1 MKPFVEE
8 NKNYETWLKSRCCV
22 VDSDLAYKH
31 ERMTRDAFT
40 FLRATCFRW
49 SSGIETVCPES
60 QATPSVLSAGDA
72 HLENFGT
79 WRDDEGRLVW
89 GVNDF
94 DEAADI
100 PYAYDLLRL
109 AASARLARS
118 AKDKKGTLAP
128 FSLLDHEATAEAL
141 LEGYRAGLSGPK
153 ATVIDDK
160 ENSWLR
166 RYVICTDKKRKEFWE
181 EFDGYENSAV
191 LPEVLEGFK
200 RTAPEGA
207 EITKAAARPRVGGGS
222 LGRPRFVALGDWRG
236 GQIVRE
242 AKALVPAA
250 WDWAHGRSGSH
261 RFEEVAKGKF
271 RSFDPWLRVIGGFIF
286 RRLAADARKVNLT
299 RNLDI
304 DPPDADAGDVRKLLM
319 RMGFDIGS
327 IHAASEDKVLAI
339 EGDLHRRA
347 EGWLAVSA
355 QKAAEWVSGDYDEWR
370 QHSAK

>member
-8 NKNYETWLKSRCCV
+8 NKDYESWLKGQCAV
-22 VDSDLAYKH
+22 VDSDLDYKH

-49 SSGIETVCPES
+49 SSGIETVCADLK
-60 QATPSVLSAGDA
+60 ATPAALSVGDA

-100 PYAYDLLRL
+100 PYAYDLVRL
-109 AASARLARS
+109 ATSARLARD

-128 FSLLDHEATAEAL
+128 FSLLDHRATAEAL
-141 LEGYRAGLSGPK
+141 LDGYRAGLEAPR
-153 ATVIDDK
+153 ATLIDEK
-160 ENSWLR
+160 ENAWLR

-181 EFDGYENSAV
+181 EFEGYGKSAV
-191 LPEVLEGFK
+191 FPEVMDGFR
-200 RTAPEGA
+200 RTTPEGA
-207 EITKAAARPRVGGGS
+207 EIAKTAARPRQGGGS
-222 LGRPRFVALGDWRG
+222 LGRPRFVGLANWRG
-236 GQIVRE
+236 GLIVRE

-250 WDWAHGRSGSH
+250 WDRAHGRNGPH

-299 RNLDI
+299 RNPDI
-304 DPPDADAGDVRKLLM
+304 APPEAEGGDVRKLLAG
-319 RMGFDIGS
+319 MGFDLGS
-327 IHAASEDKVLAI
+327 IHAAAEDKAAAI
-339 EGDLHRRA
+339 KEDLGRRA
-347 EGWLAVSA
+347 GGWLAVSA
-355 QKAAEWVSGDYDEWR
+355 EEAAAWVGGDYDEWR
-370 QHSAK
+370 RHAAK

>member
-8 NKNYETWLKSRCCV
+8 NKDYEAWLRGQCGAV
-22 VDSDLAYKH
+22 ESDLDYKY
-31 ERMTRDAFT
+31 ERMMRDAFT

-49 SSGIETVCPES
+49 SSEIETVCPELA
-60 QATPSVLSAGDA
+60 ATPSVLSAGDA

-109 AASARLARS
+109 AVSARLART

-128 FSLLDHEATAEAL
+128 FTLLDPERTAQVL
-141 LEGYRAGLSGPK
+141 LEGYWAGLEAPK
-153 ATVIDDK
+153 ATVIDEK
-160 ENSWLR
+160 ENAWLR
-166 RYVICTDKKRKEFWE
+166 PYVICSDKKRKEFWE
-181 EFDGYENSAV
+181 EFDGYENSPL

-207 EITKAAARPRVGGGS
+207 GITKTAARPERGGGS
-222 LGRPRFVALGDWRG
+222 LGRPRFVALADWRG

-250 WDWAHGRSGSH
+250 WDWAHGRSGPH
-261 RFEEVAKGKF
+261 RFEEVAKGSF
-271 RSFDPWLRVIGGFIF
+271 RSFDPWLRVIGSFIF

-299 RNLDI
+299 RNSDI
-304 DPPDADAGDVRKLLM
+304 DPPEAEAGDVRKLLT

-327 IHAASEDKVLAI
+327 IHAATEDKVASI
-339 EGDLHRRA
+339 KQDLERRP
-347 EGWLAVSA
+347 EGWLSGSA
-355 QKAAEWVSGDYDEWR
+355 EKAAEWVSGDYDEWLR
-370 QHSAK
+370 RPAK